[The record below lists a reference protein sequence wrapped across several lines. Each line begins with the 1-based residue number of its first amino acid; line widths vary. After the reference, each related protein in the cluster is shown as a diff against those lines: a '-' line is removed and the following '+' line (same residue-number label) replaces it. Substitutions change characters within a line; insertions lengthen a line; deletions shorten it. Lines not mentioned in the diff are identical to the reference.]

1 MKNYQRVID
10 AYGVA
15 FSNHYLKGTTG
26 PDPLTLLAGN
36 PTAQRCQ
43 ASES

>member
-36 PTAQRCQ
+36 PPPNGVRLLK
-43 ASES
+43 S